1 MEKTQIKNTPKQ
13 YHALAVITAML
24 GETNLGGETAT
35 PINEDFQ
42 GNISGEILLT
52 IYSGKT
58 SAQPDG
64 SQDANNMRDYS
75 IGAHEIVGDAVGSD
89 GVILSNRKARLSRIQ
104 FNSLVEQG
112 LITENNGKAM
122 VNNIPCKAEM
132 WGVQTKIVDGTP
144 KEVKRFRLVVAS
156 DIAPELIAVPPKTE
170 AALPLG

>member
-42 GNISGEILLT
+42 GDISGEILLT

-75 IGAHEIVGDAVGSD
+75 IGALEIVGDAVGSD
-89 GVILSNRKARLSRIQ
+89 GVILSNRKARLSRKQ
-104 FNSLVEQG
+104 FDSLVELG

-122 VNNIPCKAEM
+122 INNIPCKAEA
-132 WGVQTKIVDGTP
+132 WVQTRIVDGTP
-144 KEVKRFRLVVAS
+144 TEVKRFRLVVTS

>member
-75 IGAHEIVGDAVGSD
+75 IGALEIVGDAVGSD
-89 GVILSNRKARLSRIQ
+89 GVILSNRKARLTRIQ

-112 LITENNGKAM
+112 LITENNGKAI
-122 VNNIPCKAEM
+122 VNNIPCKAEV
-132 WGVQTKIVDGTP
+132 WVQTRVVDGTP
-144 KEVKRFRLVVAS
+144 TEVKRFRLVVTS
-156 DIAPELIAVPPKTE
+156 DIAPELIAKPPKTE
-170 AALPLG
+170 AALTEE